1 MPEIYVIT
9 RRSLHKEQKRMAEE
23 AARKRALLHPR
34 RPSKAQ
40 GGPLT
45 PQGRPV
51 VLPGGRRWRNERDA
65 FNEDFIKEVI
75 SSQAELIAGNALGY
89 FQNKSPQIP
98 GTISLSLI
106 NILHFTM

>member
-1 MPEIYVIT
+1 ML
-9 RRSLHKEQKRMAEE
+9 RSCDDEKEQKRLAEE
-23 AARKRALLHPR
+23 AARKRAALHPR

-65 FNEDFIKEVI
+65 FNEDFIAEII

-89 FQNKSPQIP
+89 YIYFNITCVVVARIRSPRDHTNPFSYSI
-98 GTISLSLI
+98 
-106 NILHFTM
+106 